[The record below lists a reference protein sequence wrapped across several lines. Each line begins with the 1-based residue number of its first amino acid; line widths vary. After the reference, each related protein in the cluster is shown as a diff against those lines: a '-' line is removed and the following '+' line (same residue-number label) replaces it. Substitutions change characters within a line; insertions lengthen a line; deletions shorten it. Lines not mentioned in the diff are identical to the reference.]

1 MIPTQEKRFAFDQAF
16 DAETG
21 NQRLFEATTQP
32 LIGRGLQTH
41 TEVDALSPNNMQSS
55 TFNCNLLLIP
65 AIAVIEAG
73 FARYTLIRTC
83 HHLPSSSCK
92 ACQVASFKVQCSV
105 GSSYE

>member
-41 TEVDALSPNNMQSS
+41 TKVDALSPNNMQSS
-55 TFNCNLLLIP
+55 TFNCNLLLSTAEYP
-65 AIAVIEAG
+65 
-73 FARYTLIRTC
+73 LL
-83 HHLPSSSCK
+83 LPLLKRVSRDIH
-92 ACQVASFKVQCSV
+92 
-105 GSSYE
+105 